1 MIRLAL
7 AIQTPEVPKTVPVAL
22 LQGTFEEKLQK
33 AAKLGYDGVEII
45 STNPA
50 ELDREAIMTQIRS
63 LGLQI
68 SAVASGGMG
77 FAAGLTLLNP
87 DPEIATLA
95 YQRLLALIDFA
106 HSLEA
111 KVVTIGTFRGRTVGD
126 KASSLQ
132 KLGEILRS
140 ACDVAAPKGVRLA
153 IEPLN
158 RFEGDLLHTV
168 SETLSFIEQV
178 GHEAL
183 GLLIDTFHVNIEES
197 SYTRPYRQA
206 LAAGRLFYA
215 HLGDN
220 NRRPPGQGL
229 IDFKS
234 ILTTLCEDGYQGW
247 LSAEL
252 LPLPDPDQAAR
263 LTIEYIRPLL
273 REVSCN

>member
-7 AIQTPEVPKTVPVAL
+7 AIQTPEVPKIVPVAL
-22 LQGTFEEKLQK
+22 LQGTFEEKLHK
-33 AAKLGYDGVEII
+33 AAALGYDGVEII

-50 ELDREAIMTQIRS
+50 ELDQEALKAQIRS
-63 LGLQI
+63 LGLQV

-87 DPEIATLA
+87 DPEIAALA

-106 HSLEA
+106 HFLEA
-111 KVVTIGTFRGRTVGD
+111 EVVTIGTFRGRAVGD

-132 KLGEILRS
+132 KLSAILRS
-140 ACDVAAPKGVRLA
+140 AGDVASAKGVRLA

-168 SETLSFIEQV
+168 SETLAFLEQV
-178 GHEAL
+178 GHPAI

-197 SYTRPYRQA
+197 SYTQPYRQA

-229 IDFKS
+229 IDFKA
-234 ILTTLCEDGYQGW
+234 ILATLCEGGYQGW

-263 LTIEYIRPLL
+263 LTIDYIRPLL
-273 REVSCN
+273 REALCS

>member
-1 MIRLAL
+1 MIQLAL
-7 AIQTPEVPKTVPVAL
+7 AIQTPEVPKIVPVAL
-22 LQGTFEEKLQK
+22 LQGSFEEKLQK
-33 AAKLGYDGVEII
+33 AAAFGYNGVEII

-50 ELDREAIMTQIRS
+50 ELDQQALKAQIQA
-63 LGLQI
+63 LGLQV

-87 DPEIATLA
+87 DPEIAALA

-111 KVVTIGTFRGRTVGD
+111 EVVTIGSFRGRAVGD
-126 KASSLQ
+126 KATSLQ
-132 KLGEILRS
+132 KLGEVLH
-140 ACDVAAPKGVRLA
+140 AAGEVAAPKGVRLA
-153 IEPLN
+153 LEPLN

-168 SETLSFIEQV
+168 AETLAFIEQV
-178 GHEAL
+178 GHSAL
-183 GLLIDTFHVNIEES
+183 GILIDTFHVNIEEA
-197 SYTRPYRQA
+197 SYTQPYQQA

-229 IDFKS
+229 IDFKA
-234 ILTTLCEDGYQGW
+234 ILTTLCEGGYEGW

-263 LTIEYIRPLL
+263 LTIEFIRPLL
-273 REVSCN
+273 GARSCN

>member
-7 AIQTPEVPKTVPVAL
+7 AIQTPEVPKIVPVAL
-22 LQGTFEEKLQK
+22 LQGTFEEKLRK
-33 AAKLGYDGVEII
+33 AAALGYDGVEII

-50 ELDREAIMTQIRS
+50 ELDREGIKSQIYS
-63 LGLQI
+63 LGLQV

-87 DPEIATLA
+87 DPEIAALA

-106 HSLEA
+106 HFLEA
-111 KVVTIGTFRGRTVGD
+111 DVVTIGTFRGRAVGD
-126 KASSLQ
+126 RASSLQ
-132 KLGEILRS
+132 KLSEILRS
-140 ACDVAAPKGVRLA
+140 AGDVAATKGVRLA

-168 SETLSFIEQV
+168 SETLAFLEQV
-178 GHEAL
+178 GHPAL

-197 SYTRPYRQA
+197 SYTQPYRQA

-229 IDFKS
+229 IDFKA
-234 ILTTLCEDGYQGW
+234 ILATLCEGDYQGW

-263 LTIEYIRPLL
+263 MTIDYIRPLL
-273 REVSCN
+273 REVLCN

>member
-7 AIQTPEVPKTVPVAL
+7 AIQTPEVPKIVPVAL
-22 LQGTFEEKLQK
+22 LQGSFEERLRK
-33 AAKLGYDGVEII
+33 AAALRYDGVEII
-45 STNPA
+45 STNPP
-50 ELDREAIMTQIRS
+50 ELDQKGIKAQIRS
-63 LGLQI
+63 LGLQV
-68 SAVASGGMG
+68 SAVASGGMA

-87 DPEIATLA
+87 DPEIASVA
-95 YQRLLALIDFA
+95 YQRLLSLIDFA
-106 HSLEA
+106 HFLEA
-111 KVVTIGTFRGRTVGD
+111 TVVTIGTFRGRAVGD
-126 KASSLQ
+126 KAGSLQ
-132 KLGEILRS
+132 RLGELLHA
-140 ACDVAAPKGVRLA
+140 ACEVAAPKGVRLA
-153 IEPLN
+153 LEPLN

-168 SETLSFIEQV
+168 SETLAFIEQV
-178 GHEAL
+178 DHAAL
-183 GLLIDTFHVNIEES
+183 GLLIDTFHINIEES
-197 SYTRPYRQA
+197 SYTQPYQQA

-234 ILTTLCEDGYQGW
+234 ILATLCHGGYQGW

-273 REVSCN
+273 EEVSCA

>member
-7 AIQTPEVPKTVPVAL
+7 AIQTPEVPKIVPVAL
-22 LQGTFEEKLQK
+22 LQGTFEEKLRK
-33 AAKLGYDGVEII
+33 AAALGYDGVEII

-50 ELDREAIMTQIRS
+50 ELDREGIKSQIYS
-63 LGLQI
+63 LGLQV

-87 DPEIATLA
+87 DPEIAALA

-106 HSLEA
+106 HFLEA
-111 KVVTIGTFRGRTVGD
+111 DVVTIGTFRGRAVGD
-126 KASSLQ
+126 RASSLQ
-132 KLGEILRS
+132 KLSEILRS
-140 ACDVAAPKGVRLA
+140 AGDVAAAKGVRLA

-168 SETLSFIEQV
+168 SETLAFLEQV
-178 GHEAL
+178 GHPAL

-197 SYTRPYRQA
+197 SYTQPYRQA

-229 IDFKS
+229 IDFKA
-234 ILTTLCEDGYQGW
+234 ILATLCEGDYQGW

-263 LTIEYIRPLL
+263 MTIDYIRPLL
-273 REVSCN
+273 REVLCN